1 MENNEDTMNTKT
13 EEKKKP
19 NIVLIIIIA
28 ILIIALIIFA
38 IWFFLLRDKGNN
50 STADNNG
57 GSSQNEKKPEDKPTE
72 KKGYEYDYKDGVL
85 TAIVDEEG
93 APKQSDFIIDGIIL
107 VGNRHSYAGLEAET
121 EGIIE
126 KLVSTQGYKKE
137 GLNSSFYL
145 NEYIQ
150 FYIDTK
156 YEGSAGD
163 VKILVTP
170 HKEVA
175 DLEELSFAKLQELAT
190 ENGGFVLDYKTP
202 EADNYKYVGEGYV
215 NMDYPEG
222 KYDIL
227 FTYKGKLAYFIN
239 ITEAKEPAE

>member
-1 MENNEDTMNTKT
+1 MENNE
-13 EEKKKP
+13 KKKS
-19 NIVLIIIIA
+19 NVGLIIVIIII
-28 ILIIALIIFA
+28 ILLLLFAL
-38 IWFFLLRDKGNN
+38 WFFLLRDKGTTNN
-50 STADNNG
+50 NNTNNNNTSEKIDKKDEKTDNKD
-57 GSSQNEKKPEDKPTE
+57 EKPKENT
-72 KKGYEYDYKDGVL
+72 GYEYDYKDGVL
-85 TAIVDEEG
+85 TQIVDEEG
-93 APKQSDFIIDGIIL
+93 NPKQTDFVIDGIIL
-107 VGNRHSYAGLEAET
+107 VGNRHSYAGLEAES
-121 EGIIE
+121 EEIIE
-126 KLVSTQGYKKE
+126 KLVSQGYKKD
-137 GLNSSFYL
+137 GINSSFYL

-156 YEGSAGD
+156 YSGSAND

-170 HKEVA
+170 HKTVEELEKLSLTK
-175 DLEELSFAKLQELAT
+175 LEELAN

-239 ITEAKEPAE
+239 INESKEPQSE